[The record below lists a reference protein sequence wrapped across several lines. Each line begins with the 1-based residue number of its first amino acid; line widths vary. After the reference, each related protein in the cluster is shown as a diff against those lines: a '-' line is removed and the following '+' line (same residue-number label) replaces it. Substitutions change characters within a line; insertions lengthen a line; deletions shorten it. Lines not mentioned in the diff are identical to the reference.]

1 MIDTDKDGLLSF
13 NDIKEMLKMIGETLS
28 DNEIRAI
35 VKQADQ
41 DKDGFINFSEFSN
54 IMNNIIK

>member
-1 MIDTDKDGLLSF
+1 
-13 NDIKEMLKMIGETLS
+13 MLKMIGETLS